1 MSPNI
6 KTNLHTWNKK
16 KQIDCDTKCY
26 FCCDEWQLTTF
37 TCIIIYWLRHT
48 PIFHLRTHLIFSS
61 FAWLFNYDYLVCF
74 GKNISTIMLWSSNN
88 NALEVGLILGSL
100 IQDKAPTCIKV
111 SLKKILSCG
120 ETKGQHMSSTLRQS
134 VANSFS
140 PKGQEQ

>member
-1 MSPNI
+1 MTDNSLLLLVLLSTDYVSYPNI
-6 KTNLHTWNKK
+6 SPKN
-16 KQIDCDTKCY
+16 
-26 FCCDEWQLTTF
+26 
-37 TCIIIYWLRHT
+37 
-48 PIFHLRTHLIFSS
+48 SS

-74 GKNISTIMLWSSNN
+74 GKNVSTIMLWSSND